1 MSRELAP
8 LLRGIRPQK
17 ADGTEFFELS
27 DAVIAVGGVGEK
39 AARHTA
45 ESLVSNYSPSTLI
58 SAGLVGALTPK
69 LRVGDVV
76 EVKQVVDAASGVK
89 FETGRGNAVLVT
101 GSSVSGPV
109 DKPIQAER
117 WNADIVDMEAAA
129 VAAVAK
135 EHGIEFMAIKAISDE
150 LNFPIPPLGKFVSAE
165 GKFETLR
172 FLGWVAIR
180 PKWWSAVRQL
190 NANSSL
196 AAANLSRALG
206 HLIGQRVN
214 SADEKGIQ
222 QV

>member
-89 FETGRGNAVLVT
+89 FETGLRQTVRWYLDQEDWWRDVTSGAYKAWIDKNYGSPIAV
-101 GSSVSGPV
+101 
-109 DKPIQAER
+109 
-117 WNADIVDMEAAA
+117 
-129 VAAVAK
+129 
-135 EHGIEFMAIKAISDE
+135 
-150 LNFPIPPLGKFVSAE
+150 
-165 GKFETLR
+165 
-172 FLGWVAIR
+172 
-180 PKWWSAVRQL
+180 
-190 NANSSL
+190 
-196 AAANLSRALG
+196 
-206 HLIGQRVN
+206 
-214 SADEKGIQ
+214 
-222 QV
+222 